1 MSPADTQDP
10 SQELKTEE
18 YKQKNPNGLLPAVKI
33 DDEFYYESGAIMEMI
48 LEKFGRGR
56 LAPAP
61 NTKSRGTVFCTGAC
75 MQRMRTCVQP
85 RAFRA
90 ARASAMGTFADAL
103 TEVLW
108 ESDIMYQACTGELKR
123 VCAGKFLQWIWF
135 LEATFN
141 PPLSELL
148 HHKMLLPEDKKVKEV
163 CICLCSGVAVLVCA
177 RPHAQ
182 VCKHCN
188 QGWP

>member
-1 MSPADTQDP
+1 MSPAGTQDP
-10 SQELKTEE
+10 SKDLKTDE

-61 NTKSRGTVFCTGAC
+61 NTKSRGTVFCTGSSGAC
-75 MQRMRTCVQP
+75 MQRMCMQP
-85 RAFRA
+85 QAFRA
-90 ARASAMGTFADAL
+90 TRTSAMETFADSS
-103 TEVLW
+103 TKVLW
-108 ESDIMYQACTGELKR
+108 EGDITYHACTGELKR

-163 CICLCSGVAVLVCA
+163 CICA
-177 RPHAQ
+177 R
-182 VCKHCN
+182 V
-188 QGWP
+188 